1 MVLKSESIKKLS
13 KQERRAVAKDVIKG
27 KPGGKGW
34 SRKRTLVAGTVC
46 GKVGV
51 EPRKMGNRTVKESK
65 NKEKGHQTEDSY
77 WRILRKFLVED
88 RRKKCN
94 YKVWRE
100 GCGGSSFLQEIWHKR
115 QKRTRRIA
123 REDVRSIERAC
134 TFLKTEPTRD
144 N

>member
-1 MVLKSESIKKLS
+1 M
-13 KQERRAVAKDVIKG
+13 A
-27 KPGGKGW
+27 
-34 SRKRTLVAGTVC
+34 
-46 GKVGV
+46 KVGV

-88 RRKKCN
+88 RRKKSN

-123 REDVRSIERAC
+123 REAVRSIERAC